1 MSLSVDGIGSGVI
14 KVRMADLKNR
24 HLSDKDNTVQPVF
37 LALGVIFL
45 ILEIILALGL
55 AAMVKSIRDTVPF
68 FTILLARYAFCL
80 PLLFAYGVWQR
91 GKKVLSI
98 SNWKTL
104 SLRIT
109 SGMLGLFSWFGAV
122 IYLDISLAAALS
134 QTMPIFITLLAPIVI
149 AEQVGKHRLGAVLI
163 GFVGVVVLVW
173 QETQTPHF
181 SDPLIGFGIALGL
194 ASPFFGS
201 IMFLMLRQL
210 GKSNPPATTALWYN
224 AAGMLVSLILVLALG
239 EDMSM
244 AMTIWPF
251 MIAIGVLA
259 SFQQFFMAASH
270 VYAPASALAP
280 VHFLTIPAG
289 VITGAI
295 FFQETPPALFYIGA
309 SVILGASGYI
319 ILRERQLATV
329 TEHRGS
335 KS

>member
-1 MSLSVDGIGSGVI
+1 
-14 KVRMADLKNR
+14 MAKPDPQN
-24 HLSDKDNTVQPVF
+24 DNIQPVF
-37 LALGVIFL
+37 LALGMIFL
-45 ILEIILALGL
+45 TLEIILSLGL
-55 AAMVKSIRDTVPF
+55 AAMVKTITDTVPF
-68 FTILLARYAFCL
+68 FTILLARYALCL

-91 GKKVLSI
+91 GTKVLSI

-104 SLRIT
+104 SLRII

-149 AEQVGKHRLGAVLI
+149 AEKVGKHRLAAVFIGFLGVLVLI
-163 GFVGVVVLVW
+163 W
-173 QETQTPHF
+173 QEMQAPHF

-194 ASPFFGS
+194 ASPLFAS

-224 AAGMLVSLILVLALG
+224 ATGMVVSLLLAISLG
-239 EDMSM
+239 EDMSL
-244 AMTIWPF
+244 AITIWPF
-251 MIAIGVLA
+251 MIAIGILA

-295 FFQETPPALFYIGA
+295 FFQESPPTMFYIGA
-309 SVILGASGYI
+309 LVILIANGYI
-319 ILRERQLATV
+319 IWRERQRT
-329 TEHRGS
+329 THG
-335 KS
+335 

>member
-1 MSLSVDGIGSGVI
+1 MT
-14 KVRMADLKNR
+14 DLKNR
-24 HLSDKDNTVQPVF
+24 HLSDKNNTVQPVF

-163 GFVGVVVLVW
+163 GF
-173 QETQTPHF
+173 
-181 SDPLIGFGIALGL
+181 
-194 ASPFFGS
+194 
-201 IMFLMLRQL
+201 
-210 GKSNPPATTALWYN
+210 
-224 AAGMLVSLILVLALG
+224 
-239 EDMSM
+239 
-244 AMTIWPF
+244 
-251 MIAIGVLA
+251 
-259 SFQQFFMAASH
+259 
-270 VYAPASALAP
+270 
-280 VHFLTIPAG
+280 
-289 VITGAI
+289 
-295 FFQETPPALFYIGA
+295 IGA
-309 SVILGASGYI
+309 ECYFMQNTRHYNRL
-319 ILRERQLATV
+319 E
-329 TEHRGS
+329 
-335 KS
+335 

>member
-1 MSLSVDGIGSGVI
+1 
-14 KVRMADLKNR
+14 MAKPDPQN
-24 HLSDKDNTVQPVF
+24 DNIQPVF
-37 LALGVIFL
+37 LALGMIFL
-45 ILEIILALGL
+45 TLEIILSLGL
-55 AAMVKSIRDTVPF
+55 AAMVKTITDTVPF
-68 FTILLARYAFCL
+68 FTILLARYALCL

-91 GKKVLSI
+91 GTKVLSI

-104 SLRIT
+104 SLRII

-149 AEQVGKHRLGAVLI
+149 AEKVGKHRLAAVFIGFLGVLVLI
-163 GFVGVVVLVW
+163 W
-173 QETQTPHF
+173 QEMQAPHF

-194 ASPFFGS
+194 ASPLFAS

-224 AAGMLVSLILVLALG
+224 ATGMVVSLLLVISLG
-239 EDMSM
+239 EDMSL
-244 AMTIWPF
+244 AITIWPF
-251 MIAIGVLA
+251 MIAIGILA

-295 FFQETPPALFYIGA
+295 FFQESPPTMFYIGA
-309 SVILGASGYI
+309 LVILIANGYI
-319 ILRERQLATV
+319 IWRERQRT
-329 TEHRGS
+329 THG
-335 KS
+335 

>member
-1 MSLSVDGIGSGVI
+1 
-14 KVRMADLKNR
+14 MAKPDPQN
-24 HLSDKDNTVQPVF
+24 DNIQPVF
-37 LALGVIFL
+37 LALGMIFL
-45 ILEIILALGL
+45 TLEIILSLGL
-55 AAMVKSIRDTVPF
+55 AAMVKTITDTVPF
-68 FTILLARYAFCL
+68 FTILLARYALCL

-91 GKKVLSI
+91 GTKVLSI

-104 SLRIT
+104 SLRII

-149 AEQVGKHRLGAVLI
+149 AEKVGKHRLAAVFIGFLGVLVLI
-163 GFVGVVVLVW
+163 W
-173 QETQTPHF
+173 QEMQAPHF
-181 SDPLIGFGIALGL
+181 SDPLISFGIALGL
-194 ASPFFGS
+194 ASPLFAS

-224 AAGMLVSLILVLALG
+224 ATGMVVSLLLVISLG
-239 EDMSM
+239 EDMSL
-244 AMTIWPF
+244 AITIWPF
-251 MIAIGVLA
+251 MIAIGILA

-295 FFQETPPALFYIGA
+295 FFQESPPTMFYIGA
-309 SVILGASGYI
+309 LVILIANGYI
-319 ILRERQLATV
+319 IWRERQRT
-329 TEHRGS
+329 THG
-335 KS
+335 

>member
-1 MSLSVDGIGSGVI
+1 
-14 KVRMADLKNR
+14 MAKPDPQN
-24 HLSDKDNTVQPVF
+24 DNIQPVF
-37 LALGVIFL
+37 LALGMIFL
-45 ILEIILALGL
+45 TLEIILSLGL
-55 AAMVKSIRDTVPF
+55 AAMVKTITDTAPF
-68 FTILLARYAFCL
+68 FTILLARYALCL

-91 GKKVLSI
+91 GTKVLSI

-104 SLRIT
+104 SLRII

-149 AEQVGKHRLGAVLI
+149 AEKVGKHRLAAVFIGFLGVLVLI
-163 GFVGVVVLVW
+163 W
-173 QETQTPHF
+173 QEMQAPHF

-194 ASPFFGS
+194 ASPLFAS

-224 AAGMLVSLILVLALG
+224 ATGMVVSLLLVISLG
-239 EDMSM
+239 EDMSL
-244 AMTIWPF
+244 AITIWPF
-251 MIAIGVLA
+251 MIAIGILA

-295 FFQETPPALFYIGA
+295 FFQESPPTMFYIGA
-309 SVILGASGYI
+309 LVILIANGYI
-319 ILRERQLATV
+319 IWRERQRT
-329 TEHRGS
+329 THG
-335 KS
+335 

>member
-1 MSLSVDGIGSGVI
+1 MTHAPHYPKPHD
-14 KVRMADLKNR
+14 D
-24 HLSDKDNTVQPVF
+24 TVQPVF
-37 LALGVIFL
+37 LALGITFL

-91 GKKVLSI
+91 GSKVLSI

-104 SLRIT
+104 SLRIS

-122 IYLDISLAAALS
+122 IYLDISLASALS
-134 QTMPIFITLLAPIVI
+134 QTMPIFITILAPLVI
-149 AEQVGKHRLGAVLI
+149 AERVGRHRLAAVGIGAIGVL
-163 GFVGVVVLVW
+163 VLVW
-173 QETQTPHF
+173 QETQAPPF
-181 SDPLIGFGIALGL
+181 SDPLISFGIALGL

-224 AAGMLVSLILVLALG
+224 AAGMIVSFILVIICG
-239 EDMSM
+239 EDMFM
-244 AMTIWPF
+244 AMAIWPF
-251 MIAIGVLA
+251 MVIIGIVA

-270 VYAPASALAP
+270 VYAPASVLAP

-289 VITGAI
+289 VITGAL
-295 FFQETPPALFYIGA
+295 FFQESPPAMFYLGA
-309 SVILGASGYI
+309 LVILIANGYI
-319 ILRERQLATV
+319 IWRERQHALAV
-329 TEHRGS
+329 
-335 KS
+335 